1 MGEAYGAARPA
12 DHEYAMWPKRVTY
25 LIDPEGVVRAAWEVK
40 DLQAHTGEVL
50 EALQQA
56 AG

>member
-1 MGEAYGAARPA
+1 MGEAYGAARPV
-12 DHEYAMWPKRVTY
+12 DHDYAAWAKRVTY
-25 LIDPEGVVRAAWEVK
+25 LIDPEGVVRGAWQVK
-40 DLQAHTGEVL
+40 DLQVHTAEVL